1 MKKPFKLSKSFTIIE
16 VLIGAVILAL
26 VGVGAIAVEKEYMQS
41 SSYNKQKLQA
51 VGLAQEGLN
60 LTRSIFDTNVIAGAD
75 VWTGLGGDAPSPS
88 QSYNKLVKD
97 ANGKWQLAPGE
108 ETITLNGVEF
118 KRKIFIEE

>member
-1 MKKPFKLSKSFTIIE
+1 MRYAIVKKRKSFTIIE

-26 VGVGAIAVEKEYMQS
+26 VGVGAIAVEKEFMQS

-60 LTRSIFDTNVIAGAD
+60 LTRSIFDTNIIAGAD
-75 VWTGLGGDAPSPS
+75 VWTNLGGDTPSPS
-88 QSYNKLVKD
+88 QSYKLVKD
-97 ANGKWQLAPGE
+97 AKGQWQLVPGE

-118 KRKIFIEE
+118 KRRIFIEE